1 MQSVGAGTVVW
12 KSAAT
17 GSTIAPNVW
26 GISAAFR
33 CKVFESQLV
42 IVMKF
47 AFRWATLIVLGAL
60 SLPAFAEGDV
70 ERGETLAYTCLGCH
84 GIEGYRNAY
93 PSYRVPKLGGQKA
106 DYIAAALRGYRAGE
120 RQHGTMKGQAVSLSD
135 QEIDD
140 LAAYFGSYDNA
151 TIAAGGDKAPA
162 FDKTATCVACHGN
175 NGIGVQ
181 PTWPTL
187 AGQYESYLMHALK
200 QYRSG
205 ERKNALMMPQAAN
218 LTDADIKALAAYYAG
233 LKGLETTLPED

>member
-1 MQSVGAGTVVW
+1 
-12 KSAAT
+12 
-17 GSTIAPNVW
+17 
-26 GISAAFR
+26 
-33 CKVFESQLV
+33 
-42 IVMKF
+42 MKF
-47 AFRWATLIVLGAL
+47 AFRWAILIALGAL
-60 SLPAFAEGDV
+60 SSPVFAAGDA

-84 GIEGYRNAY
+84 GIKGYRNAY

-106 DYIAAALRGYRAGE
+106 DYIAAALRGYREGE

-140 LAAYFGSYDNA
+140 LAAYFGSYENE
-151 TIAAGGDKAPA
+151 TIAAGGGEAPP

-187 AGQYESYLMHALK
+187 AGQYESYLEHSLT

-205 ERKNALMMPQAAN
+205 ARTNALMMPQAAN
-218 LTDADIKALAAYYAG
+218 LTDADIKALAAYYAD
-233 LKGLETTLPED
+233 LEGLETTLPDD